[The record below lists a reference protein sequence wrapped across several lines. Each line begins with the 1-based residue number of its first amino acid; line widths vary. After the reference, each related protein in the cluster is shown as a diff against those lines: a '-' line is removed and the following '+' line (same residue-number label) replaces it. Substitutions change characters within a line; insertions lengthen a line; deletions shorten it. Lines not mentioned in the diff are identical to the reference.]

1 MVGPAEVPPFN
12 KIKHLN
18 LSKRHNGPQK
28 RQRFSTECLFI
39 SVGGVYRRGL
49 AGRERN
55 TTPWRWDPGK
65 YDDVCTMVTEK
76 VGIGE
81 QGGGVI
87 VIVLGG
93 NKGNGFACQ
102 ADLRTTLLLP
112 DLLEDMARQIR
123 KDGITG

>member
-1 MVGPAEVPPFN
+1 MALG
-12 KIKHLN
+12 
-18 LSKRHNGPQK
+18 
-28 RQRFSTECLFI
+28 
-39 SVGGVYRRGL
+39 
-49 AGRERN
+49 
-55 TTPWRWDPGK
+55 PGK
-65 YDDVCTMVTEK
+65 YDDVCTMVTK
-76 VGIGE
+76 QVGIGE

>member
-1 MVGPAEVPPFN
+1 
-12 KIKHLN
+12 
-18 LSKRHNGPQK
+18 
-28 RQRFSTECLFI
+28 
-39 SVGGVYRRGL
+39 
-49 AGRERN
+49 
-55 TTPWRWDPGK
+55 
-65 YDDVCTMVTEK
+65 MVTK
-76 VGIGE
+76 QVGIGE